1 MNLRRKANPMSDGV
15 LIALI
20 TNLTIIV
27 VALLSRWSSHR
38 EHRENQ
44 AVVTDTNEKISSMVN
59 GKY

>member
-1 MNLRRKANPMSDGV
+1 MSDGV